1 MELPADPEPEPSRS
15 ILQVGQDATGHWLVQ
30 QGGGGLEGR
39 FISLAAAMA
48 FARAEQ
54 QSIPGASIFRTL
66 APMTPS
72 ISFAPVE
79 PWETAER
86 WRKAA

>member
-1 MELPADPEPEPSRS
+1 MEVPSDPEPDPSRS
-15 ILQVGQDATGHWLVQ
+15 ILQVGQDSAGHWLVQ

-54 QSIPGASIFRTL
+54 QSMPGASIIRVL
-66 APMTPS
+66 SPLTPS
-72 ISFAPVE
+72 ISFAPVQ
-79 PWETAER
+79 PWEMAHG
-86 WRKAA
+86 WSKAA